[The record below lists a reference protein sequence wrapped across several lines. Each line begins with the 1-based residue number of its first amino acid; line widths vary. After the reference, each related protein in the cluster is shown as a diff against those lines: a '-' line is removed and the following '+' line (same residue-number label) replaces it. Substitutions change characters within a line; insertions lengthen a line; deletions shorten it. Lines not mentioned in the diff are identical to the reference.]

1 MPINWKVYTLLHL
14 KVCISLVAFFS
25 QSIQKNLFIFCKI
38 PLLYTCLFHIRI
50 SQSDQWALWQMLQ
63 LPVKHRVMCSLLMC
77 WRKRT
82 LIGKHLC
89 VGCWCIHWTV
99 LMCTKH
105 YYNDILSLCAR
116 RPTQN
121 TNVVTWRNACFRGT
135 VVSHCADGSTPAPT
149 ACRCMQ
155 VYRVYI

>member
-63 LPVKHRVMCSLLMC
+63 LPVKHRVICSLLMYSRN
-77 WRKRT
+77 WSW
-82 LIGKHLC
+82 LSKHELMYLLNC
-89 VGCWCIHWTV
+89 CFLYIVSVCTGCLKKVAPLKLFGIFS
-99 LMCTKH
+99 LR
-105 YYNDILSLCAR
+105 LSLFAW
-116 RPTQN
+116 N
-121 TNVVTWRNACFRGT
+121 FANLLAIHFI
-135 VVSHCADGSTPAPT
+135 ST
-149 ACRCMQ
+149 
-155 VYRVYI
+155 YIYQFFVDLS